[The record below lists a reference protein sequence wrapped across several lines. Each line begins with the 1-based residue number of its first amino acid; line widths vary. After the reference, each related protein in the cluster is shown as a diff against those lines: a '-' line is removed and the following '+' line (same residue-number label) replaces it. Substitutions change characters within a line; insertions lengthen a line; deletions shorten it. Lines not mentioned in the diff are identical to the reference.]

1 MVGIIVVIIVDDM
14 IMMIINVS
22 DATYCPGG
30 TVSGGIINVWDSAMF
45 LNKSDFDKIN

>member
-22 DATYCPGG
+22 DATYLRLLYRGY
-30 TVSGGIINVWDSAMF
+30 S
-45 LNKSDFDKIN
+45 

>member
-22 DATYCPGG
+22 DATYYASCPGG
-30 TVSGGIINVWDSAMF
+30 TVSGGIINV
-45 LNKSDFDKIN
+45 